1 LGADV
6 DGNTVLPRDALMVTS
21 LRCREELKDRF
32 EAEVLPLRPR
42 LYGAA
47 VRLTGNPTDAE
58 DLLQETYLRAYR
70 GFSGFQPGTNLIGWL
85 FRILRNTFFNTY
97 RKRLLEP
104 RTVPEDSWYQSGK
117 GFRPTVEA
125 SAESIVIDAIP
136 AQRLQEALTALPERY
151 RRVVLLFDVEGFSYK
166 EIAGIVDVPLGTV
179 MSRLH
184 RGRKSLREQ
193 LRPPEP
199 SPANL
204 EALDG
209 VRQAQHA

>member
-1 LGADV
+1 
-6 DGNTVLPRDALMVTS
+6 MVTS
-21 LRCREELKDRF
+21 LRCHQELKDRF
-32 EAEVLPLRPR
+32 EAEAVPLRPR

-70 GFSGFQPGTNLIGWL
+70 GFSGFQPGTNLTGWL
-85 FRILRNTFFNTY
+85 FRILRNTFINTY
-97 RKRLLEP
+97 RKRLLEA
-104 RTVPEDSWYQSGK
+104 RTVPEESWYRNVK
-117 GFRPTVEA
+117 GFRPAVEV
-125 SAESIVIDAIP
+125 SAESVVIDAIP
-136 AQRLQEALTALPERY
+136 AQRLQEALTALPEHY

-193 LRPPEP
+193 LRPR
-199 SPANL
+199 L
-204 EALDG
+204 G
-209 VRQAQHA
+209 VG